1 LRWERYVCGMP
12 TNNQSAPATPIDLR
26 SDTVTKPSA
35 AMRAAMAEAE
45 VGDDVYGED
54 PTVRRLEETVAALF
68 GFDERGG
75 DALFVPT
82 GVMAN
87 HIGIRMLVGPGQELV
102 CDSDAHIVAHEDA
115 GLAMHGGIQTRTLP
129 SPRGLIDPEAL
140 ARTIRIGDRYTLGT
154 TAVEV
159 EQTHNR
165 GGGSV
170 YPLEV
175 LAEIRALTKDL
186 GVGLHCDGARI
197 WNAQAATGVP
207 FKAYGDITDTLAVC
221 LSKGLGA
228 PAGSVVLLPPGRSEE
243 ARRLRHR
250 LGGSMRQAGILA
262 AAGLYALDHNLSRLS
277 QDHDKALL
285 MADQLKASG
294 ASVVEPDTNI
304 LLVETPAAAKVA
316 AACAEKGVRISA
328 FGPKLLRLV
337 THLDV
342 TDQDCEEAAGVLAT
356 VLMQSP
362 EVD

>member
-1 LRWERYVCGMP
+1 MTP
-12 TNNQSAPATPIDLR
+12 TNTAIDLR

-75 DALFVPT
+75 DALFAPT

-102 CDSDAHIVAHEDA
+102 CDADAHIVAHEDA
-115 GLAMHGGIQTRTLP
+115 GLAMHGGIQTRTLLN
-129 SPRGLIDPEAL
+129 PRGLLDPEQL
-140 ARTIRIGDRYTLGT
+140 ARTIRVGDRYTQGT
-154 TAVEV
+154 SAVEV
-159 EQTHNR
+159 EQSHNR

-170 YPLEV
+170 YPLDV
-175 LAEIRALTKDL
+175 LAGIRALTNDFGI
-186 GVGLHCDGARI
+186 GVHCDGARI

-207 FKAYGDITDTLAVC
+207 FRAYGDLADTMSVC

-228 PAGSVVLLPPGRSEE
+228 PAGSVVLLPPGRTEE

-250 LGGSMRQAGILA
+250 LGGGMRQAGILA
-262 AAGLYALDHNLSRLS
+262 AAGLYALEHNLTRLS
-277 QDHDKALL
+277 QDHDKAVR
-285 MADQLKASG
+285 MAAILGEAG
-294 ASVVEPDTNI
+294 ASVRAPETNI
-304 LLVETPAAAKVA
+304 LLVDVADAPAVA
-316 AACAEKGVRISA
+316 AACAEKGVRLSA
-328 FGPKLLRLV
+328 FGPRLLRLV

-342 TDQDCEEAAGVLAT
+342 SDQDCVDAADVLAA
-356 VLMQSP
+356 VLLQSP